1 MTVANLKDRVKQAA
15 STDEPQPEHQPV
27 TDIAARD
34 DHLKWLQSHS
44 TYFTDALPRH
54 VDRAHFTAVAL
65 SILPNLKKCSNQSIM
80 TSLLAC
86 ARFGL
91 EPDGRQAAIIPYGET
106 ATFQP
111 MYQGYIELMYR
122 HPAVDTVHF
131 GWIREKDQWDYE
143 PTAPSPRDF
152 RHKPRVD
159 LTDDERG
166 KVILAYAFAW
176 IGGHRSQVI
185 ILNRQ
190 QATEIRD
197 KYSKAYAKAIREGK
211 TDSPWQTSFDAMW
224 AKSCVRRLVKVV
236 PTSTELTELINA
248 DDDADD
254 TGSTTPSVIRGTVI
268 SRDEQPDDHGQQAP
282 SASWPQAAQPGSG
295 APEADGSEAGEQ
307 A

>member
-1 MTVANLKDRVKQAA
+1 MSDLKDRVKQATGA
-15 STDEPQPEHQPV
+15 PEAAAPV
-27 TDIAARD
+27 TDLALQDSA
-34 DHLKWLQSHS
+34 LQWLQSRA

-54 VDRAHFTAVAL
+54 VDRAHFMSVAL
-65 SILPNLKKCSNQSIM
+65 SVMPKLERCTHDSVHQA
-80 TSLLAC
+80 LLAC
-86 ARFGL
+86 CRYGL
-91 EPDGRQAAIIPYGET
+91 EPDGRQAAIIPYANT

-131 GWIREKDQWDYE
+131 GWIHEKDEWDFE

-152 RHKPRVD
+152 RHRPRVD
-159 LTDDERG
+159 LPDDERG

-197 KYSKAYAKAIREGK
+197 KYSKAYAKAMREGK
-211 TDSPWQTSFDAMW
+211 TDNPWQTSFEAMW

-248 DDDADD
+248 DDDADS
-254 TGSTTPSVIRGTVI
+254 GSTTPPIIRGTVI
-268 SRDEQPDDHGQQAP
+268 SRDDQPGTDEQQEPAP
-282 SASWPQAAQPGSG
+282 SWPETTQPGS
-295 APEADGSEAGEQ
+295 AAAESGEQ
-307 A
+307 S

>member
-1 MTVANLKDRVKQAA
+1 MSDLKDRVKQAA
-15 STDEPQPEHQPV
+15 GAPEPAAPV
-27 TDIAARD
+27 TDLA
-34 DHLKWLQSHS
+34 LKDSALQWLQSRA

-54 VDRAHFTAVAL
+54 VDRAHFMSVAL
-65 SILPNLKKCSNQSIM
+65 SVMPKLEKCTHDSVERAF
-80 TSLLAC
+80 LAC
-86 ARFGL
+86 CRYGL
-91 EPDGRQAAIIPYGET
+91 EPDGRQAAVIPYGNT

-131 GWIREKDQWDYE
+131 GWIREKDEWDYE

-152 RHKPRVD
+152 RHRPRVD

-197 KYSKAYAKAIREGK
+197 KFSKGYAKAVREGK
-211 TDSPWQTSFDAMW
+211 TDNPWQTSFDAMW

-248 DDDADD
+248 DDDAD
-254 TGSTTPSVIRGTVI
+254 TGSTTPPIIRGTVI
-268 SRDEQPDDHGQQAP
+268 ARDDQPGTGEQQAP
-282 SASWPQAAQPGSG
+282 AASWPETAQPGASTPESG
-295 APEADGSEAGEQ
+295 ESA
-307 A
+307 